1 MIHSLFPI
9 IKRYALYP
17 SVVGYLAYSY
27 FRNTFNYE
35 YGTDFFLVKPFT
47 SMIPLDGLSDQFYY
61 AITFYLF
68 GYMYGLISS
77 VYGVRKFKR
86 GIVLSLMIWVSK
98 IVVTMVVL
106 PLSPLVFVINIFVSA
121 YQVLRKNNPR
131 ARLQYA
137 DQ

>member
-17 SVVGYLAYSY
+17 AVVGYLAYSY

-47 SMIPLDGLSDQFYY
+47 AMIPFDGLPDQFYY
-61 AITFYLF
+61 FVTFYLL
-68 GYMYGLISS
+68 GYMYGVISS
-77 VYGVRKFKR
+77 VYGVRVFKR
-86 GIVLSLMIWVSK
+86 GILLSMVIWASK
-98 IVVTMVVL
+98 IGAVMLIL
-106 PLSPLVFVINIFVSA
+106 PFTPFVFIINIFVSA
-121 YQVLRKNNPR
+121 YKLLKKKDPR

-137 DQ
+137 NQ